1 MPQANSF
8 RKLTFEN
15 HHCVDDHRKLIKKGM
30 QIGGDGLRVKSG
42 HVDSSETNTK
52 WCMMNESTIK
62 HWPPPQKRRLSMR
75 RSMMIE
81 VVQSFSHQC
90 VLKKEECWQKNYDEN
105 TLAQSEKQ
113 IHATKQCMYSIKNWN
128 SRMKKTRFDNMAETP
143 CNKCANRIWNRIK
156 ITAEL
161 KSWSSGAPVNWG
173 LASSRGTEP
182 MCSCQTQMQ
191 TQRFDNDSERQQR
204 NIEKD

>member
-1 MPQANSF
+1 MEC
-8 RKLTFEN
+8 KL
-15 HHCVDDHRKLIKKGM
+15 VGKAWGKKAGM
-30 QIGGDGLRVKSG
+30 WIQVKQTPYGAWWMRALTNIG
-42 HVDSSETNTK
+42 H
-52 WCMMNESTIK
+52 
-62 HWPPPQKRRLSMR
+62 PPKKRRLSMR

-81 VVQSFSHQC
+81 VLQSFSHQC

-161 KSWSSGAPVNWG
+161 KSWSSGAPVNCG

-182 MCSCQTQMQ
+182 KCSCQTQMQ
-191 TQRFDNDSERQQR
+191 TQRFDNDSERQQK